1 MTIPELKNEFH
12 KVRDN
17 RRQVSALREKAEA
30 LRQSAMGGAIRY
42 DKDHVQ
48 TTPMNY
54 QEQALVEAADM
65 ETLANRL
72 IEEGDVL
79 RLTLLGYINRL
90 EDIEE
95 QTILIR
101 HYFNNVSLRDI
112 ECNSDNGMDHVTIWR
127 RKEDALEKIIKSL
140 HFETNETSET
150 K

>member
-1 MTIPELKNEFH
+1 MTIPELRAQFH

-17 RRQVSALREKAEA
+17 RREVLALREKAEA

-65 ETLANRL
+65 EAQADKL
-72 IEEGDVL
+72 IEIGDIL
-79 RLTLLGYINRL
+79 RLTLLSYINRL
-90 EDIEE
+90 DDIEE

-112 ECNSDNGMDHVTIWR
+112 EYNSDNGMDHVTIWR

-140 HFETNETSET
+140 SFETNETSET
-150 K
+150 E